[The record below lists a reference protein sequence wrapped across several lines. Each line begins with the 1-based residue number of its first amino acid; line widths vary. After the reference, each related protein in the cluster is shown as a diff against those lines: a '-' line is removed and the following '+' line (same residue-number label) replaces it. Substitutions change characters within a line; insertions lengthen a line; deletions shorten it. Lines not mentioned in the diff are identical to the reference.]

1 MALTSS
7 QRRDLRARAH
17 HLNTVVQTGAK
28 GLTESVIAEID
39 QALEHHELMKVKLAG
54 ADRDDRK
61 DMATELAAQVK
72 AEIVGSIGAVVILY
86 RENPD
91 K

>member
-17 HLNTVVQTGAK
+17 HLNAVVQTGSK

-61 DMATELAAQVK
+61 EMAAELAAQLK
-72 AEIVGSIGAVVILY
+72 AEIVGSIGSVVILY